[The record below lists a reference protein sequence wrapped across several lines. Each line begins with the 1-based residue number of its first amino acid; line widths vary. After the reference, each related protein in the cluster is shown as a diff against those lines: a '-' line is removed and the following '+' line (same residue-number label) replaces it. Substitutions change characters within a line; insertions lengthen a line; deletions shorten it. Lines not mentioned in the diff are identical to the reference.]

1 MQKQVIW
8 ACRVSRTCE
17 ITRLNNVIKVSPNI
31 LTLTDAHSRGQ
42 KVGDSDVATFFH
54 SASRRPI
61 HCSALTAVDT
71 RKLLRARNHFP
82 HGPNRFARHFARRR
96 GIPRTSRC
104 KTKMLL
110 PLYRDGFPMKGSRE
124 SSNNIE
130 CLPRAIPPGVW
141 RTKKRASDQHGSD
154 KFMAG
159 HMWTCRRSFSYLG
172 FRVRFPASSWVGRPS
187 LEQCS
192 IATNLLQSR
201 GHLRPEQNRRKNR
214 CPPLARASS

>member
-1 MQKQVIW
+1 MG
-8 ACRVSRTCE
+8 T
-17 ITRLNNVIKVSPNI
+17 
-31 LTLTDAHSRGQ
+31 
-42 KVGDSDVATFFH
+42 ATSQHVFH

-110 PLYRDGFPMKGSRE
+110 PLHLDCFPMKGSRE
-124 SSNNIE
+124 PINNIQ

-141 RTKKRASDQHGSD
+141 HTKKTVWPAWLRQVHGWAHVE
-154 KFMAG
+154 MQ
-159 HMWTCRRSFSYLG
+159 MLFSYLG
-172 FRVRFPASSWVGRPS
+172 SRARFPANFGVGRPS

-201 GHLRPEQNRRKNR
+201 GHLRP
-214 CPPLARASS
+214 